1 MKDDAI
7 PAEKKKRTDAAA
19 AAVKAADAAKTA
31 LATAKKAQAEFA
43 KLVTASGQLVSGGA
57 QGLLGMAFHPDYQ
70 SNGYFYLNMSVAS
83 QTGNNFDQVIKRYS
97 VSADKNI
104 ADASSGQ
111 EIFRWGVPN
120 FFHSG
125 GWIDFGP
132 NDDYLYIA
140 TGDGFEGEAAAQF
153 PTSPLGKILRIDVN
167 QSRTFQRHNCSLS
180 GRVVAECVTRGRT
193 VIRNWRYRK
202 GGRADYDKHQ
212 FHH

>member
-1 MKDDAI
+1 MKHCHHLLHRLPGLSVCLLLASSAQIVCGLDI
-7 PAEKKKRTDAAA
+7 RTELVATSQFGPTFFTHAPGDVSRAFI
-19 AAVKAADAAKTA
+19 VGKTGQIE
-31 LATAKKAQAEFA
+31 LLNRSTNTINSDLF
-43 KLVTASGQLVSGGA
+43 LDLSGQLVSGGA

-140 TGDGFEGEAAAQF
+140 TGDG
-153 PTSPLGKILRIDVN
+153 TSGSDLNKTGQGVNDLFSVMLRIDVD
-167 QSRTFQRHNCSLS
+167 RLTTH
-180 GRVVAECVTRGRT
+180 
-193 VIRNWRYRK
+193 
-202 GGRADYDKHQ
+202 
-212 FHH
+212 